1 MKFLIFF
8 IIIVFL
14 NSCIKTPGINTNP
27 SKQNPKIISSENTIN
42 EVEINIISLNE
53 LTDSQIEFYNQKK
66 IEEFDHKIKK
76 FEKIYNYKYRYI
88 LGASD
93 TVSINLSDVEDLDG
107 SYIIDQDGKIDLP
120 FVGKIKIDGL
130 SLDQAQ
136 QVLFKKIE
144 ESKNIYIC

>member
-53 LTDSQIEFYNQKK
+53 LTDSQIKFYNQKK
-66 IEEFDHKIKK
+66 LKNLIIKLKNLKK
-76 FEKIYNYKYRYI
+76 FII
-88 LGASD
+88 
-93 TVSINLSDVEDLDG
+93 IN
-107 SYIIDQDGKIDLP
+107 IDI
-120 FVGKIKIDGL
+120 F
-130 SLDQAQ
+130 
-136 QVLFKKIE
+136 
-144 ESKNIYIC
+144 